1 MRDRAALLAPIVE
14 ARVRQVREWPAG
26 RRCPLG
32 HLREAWVAHRY
43 GLARAID
50 TGGAL
55 AGLRPPTSSHAS
67 VARSICT
74 SASRTSDHLA

>member
-1 MRDRAALLAPIVE
+1 MRERAAARAALLAPIVE

-32 HLREAWVAHRY
+32 HLREAWAAHRY

-55 AGLRPPTSSHAS
+55 AGPTSSGL
-67 VARSICT
+67 VARLGRAI
-74 SASRTSDHLA
+74 DL